1 MIGSE
6 SSASVNAHSESL
18 ASRFLGIQA
27 VADGTASAG
36 LVLFVLAAA
45 DFGTTSNAFW
55 GVILLLLAGVL
66 RISLAVSASRRL
78 RRLNRGAE
86 APWMRWLYGLY
97 AIEFAGI
104 VAGIALVSFAGVTP
118 AAAVVVTFLIGA
130 VASSV
135 CAGRAARA
143 AGGSTMF
150 VDSLS
155 VHRYA

>member
-1 MIGSE
+1 M
-6 SSASVNAHSESL
+6 NAHSESL
-18 ASRFLGIQA
+18 APRFVGIQA
-27 VADGTASAG
+27 VADGTSSAG
-36 LVLFVLAAA
+36 IVLFVLAAA
-45 DFGTTSNAFW
+45 DFGTTSNALW
-55 GVILLLLAGVL
+55 GVVLLLLSAFL
-66 RISLAVSASRRL
+66 RTVLAVSASRRL

-86 APWMRWLYGLY
+86 DPWMRWLYGLY
-97 AIEFAGI
+97 AIEFCGI
-104 VAGIALVSFAGVTP
+104 VAGIALVSFADVTP
-118 AAAVVVTFLIGA
+118 GAAVILTFLVGA